1 VREPPPPTLDVTV
14 HPLQLNARMPLEE
27 ALAELD
33 NLRPGEQFSYRALA
47 KKTWLFTRDVDPPA
61 QGSI

>member
-1 VREPPPPTLDVTV
+1 
-14 HPLQLNARMPLEE
+14 MPLEE
-27 ALAELD
+27 TLAELD
-33 NLRPGEQFSYRALA
+33 NLRPGEQFSYRVLLL